1 MTIKDKITSELK
13 NRFLQEIGKTIENG
27 KERGLLICTDR
38 EGILST
44 TKSLEGEKHK
54 IHLKSLKSECPFKIQ
69 GEFHTHPYIA
79 DAQKYVEEKT
89 GTKVSLEEAKIV
101 IADIAKKKNRSLSL
115 PSYGDTLGTVI
126 LRYANETLGTT
137 CVGNDIDT
145 DKIECWTT
153 KNGITE
159 DDFDI
164 AFRELNGPDINGRP
178 KEWIEELFD
187 KETINLRNS
196 NKK

>member
-1 MTIKDKITSELK
+1 MPIKDKVTPQLR

-38 EGILST
+38 EGILSV
-44 TKSLEGEKHK
+44 TKSLEGEKHN
-54 IHLKSLKSECPFKIQ
+54 IDLKSLKYECPFKIQ
-69 GEFHTHPYIA
+69 GEFHTHTYA
-79 DAQKYVEEKT
+79 AEAQKYVEEKT
-89 GTKVSLEEAKIV
+89 GTKVSLEEAKVV

-126 LRYANETLGTT
+126 LRYTNETLGTT
-137 CVGNDIDT
+137 CIGNDIDT
-145 DKIECWTT
+145 DRIECWTT

-159 DDFDI
+159 DNFDT

-178 KEWIEELFD
+178 KEWIEQLFD
-187 KETINLRNS
+187 KETVNLRNS